1 MDPVVSKEAVDA
13 VAKRA
18 KKKVEELVK
27 NVEENYDIS
36 LVTKWVKLLSNI
48 FLITL
53 PFVPLIF
60 PLAAIGGKKQKQ
72 KSIKYKS
79 IK

>member
-13 VAKRA
+13 VAKGA

>member
-1 MDPVVSKEAVDA
+1 MDPIVSKESIDA
-13 VAKRA
+13 VAEGT

-27 NVEENYDIS
+27 TVEGNYDIS
-36 LVTKWVKLLSNI
+36 LVTRWVKILSNI
-48 FLITL
+48 LLITL
-53 PFVPLIF
+53 PFFPLAF

>member
-1 MDPVVSKEAVDA
+1 MEPLVSKDA
-13 VAKRA
+13 IDTVAEGT
-18 KKKVEELVK
+18 KKKAEELVK
-27 NVEENYDIS
+27 SLEGSYDIS

-53 PFVPLIF
+53 PFAPLIF